1 MARFLAMRV
10 NQGKLA
16 YKDVPERY
24 IQSVHDILVDE
35 FGWTP
40 EDFED

>member
-10 NQGKLA
+10 NQDKLA

-35 FGWTP
+35 FGWTS
-40 EDFED
+40 EDFEE